1 MPDIPFDIDI
11 AVQAEGWPDFDPAPA
26 IHVALSVL
34 DAPRLAELSIMLTDD
49 AHIQTLNKDYRGKDK
64 PTNVLS
70 FPIAPPAP
78 MLGDIVLAKGVI
90 AQEAKDKAISFE
102 AHLTHLL
109 IHGFLHLQ
117 DYDHQ
122 NEAEAAI
129 MEALEIQAL
138 AKLGI
143 DNPYEIR
150 EP

>member
-1 MPDIPFDIDI
+1 MPDIPFDIDV
-11 AVQAEGWPDFDPAPA
+11 AVQAGEWPDFDPVPA
-26 IHVALSVL
+26 INAALSVL
-34 DAPRLAELSIMLTDD
+34 SEPRLVELSVVLTDD
-49 AHIQTLNKDYRGKDK
+49 TEIQVLNKEYRDKDK

-70 FPIAPPAP
+70 FPISPPAS

-90 AQEAKDKAISFE
+90 EREAKEKTISFE

-117 DYDHQ
+117 GYDHQ
-122 NEAEAAI
+122 NDSEAAI
-129 MEALEIQAL
+129 MEQLEIKAL
-138 AKLGI
+138 STLGI